1 MTVKSVKKY
10 LWDLKNSQYIKQLVE
25 GLKIYKS
32 AKKDLFH
39 FVERRLEF
47 SGISGFRRS
56 AFAR

>member
-1 MTVKSVKKY
+1 MGPEKFPIHKTTCR
-10 LWDLKNSQYIKQLVE
+10 

-39 FVERRLEF
+39 FVERGLEF

-56 AFAR
+56 TFAR